1 MGNCYVRGIMDG
13 EALVRADLVEK
24 QFGYSKWG

>member
-1 MGNCYVRGIMDG
+1 MGNRYVRRIMDG

-24 QFGYSKWG
+24 QFGFSRCG